1 MGNDGGSIPKRREL
15 VKEAA
20 RQPTSAQL
28 KETAAESLTHAW
40 TTCPLSS
47 EPLDVQNTVAD
58 GRGILYNYE
67 SVLQCLLPSSA
78 EDANSIPEAQEEAF
92 RHTGIT
98 SARDVV
104 RLRFAL
110 RRDDR
115 GREVR
120 ACPVSL
126 KELGAATK
134 AVYLVPCGHVFA
146 EAALRELTESASA
159 SASAAV
165 STVAADA
172 EDDDARRCPECS
184 EPFEPTNVIPVLPTS
199 DAETAKLKA
208 RLEAL
213 KARGLA
219 HNLKKDKSASKKKR
233 KAADDGDADGEKPGL
248 SKKEKREKE
257 RGSGIGSRIN
267 NSATASLTARVLAEQ
282 EESNKRRKLAAAR

>member
-47 EPLDVQNTVAD
+47 APLDAQNTVAD

-67 SVLQCLLPSSA
+67 AVLQCLLPASA
-78 EDANSIPEAQEEAF
+78 EDANGVPEAQEEAF
-92 RHTGIT
+92 RHAGIT

-146 EAALRELTESASA
+146 EAALRELAESASA
-159 SASAAV
+159 SAAASAV
-165 STVAADA
+165 GA

-199 DAETAKLKA
+199 DAETAKLNA

-233 KAADDGDADGEKPGL
+233 KAADDGAADGEKPGL